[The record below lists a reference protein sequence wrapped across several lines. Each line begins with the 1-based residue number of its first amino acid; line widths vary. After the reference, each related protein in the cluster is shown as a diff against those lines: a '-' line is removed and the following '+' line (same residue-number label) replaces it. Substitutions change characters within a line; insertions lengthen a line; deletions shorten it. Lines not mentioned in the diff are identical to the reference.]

1 MRIQTICGQFA
12 SKMAD
17 CSPSGH
23 SSRSSCEQGGDG
35 ETVEQGSFAQRWGGR
50 RLERA
55 ATLLRVRLLHENDRL
70 LQLERRADLT
80 QAILGGWGRGRV
92 RLRAWVAEGQVA
104 GRVGC
109 GGTLLRR

>member
-35 ETVEQGSFAQRWGGR
+35 ETVEQGSFAQRWGGGALSEPPPFSGSASCTRMIGFFNSSDERISR
-50 RLERA
+50 RQFWG
-55 ATLLRVRLLHENDRL
+55 V
-70 LQLERRADLT
+70 
-80 QAILGGWGRGRV
+80 GG
-92 RLRAWVAEGQVA
+92 A
-104 GRVGC
+104 VG
-109 GGTLLRR
+109 